1 MIFLASD
8 SILPMAIS
16 LTMLDT
22 AMAATQPNVL
32 YFIFEILDST
42 TTERIE
48 HQIGQFMKMSEV
60 DDYSIKSTVFDSNNL
75 KVSLKFDNNVIDFML
90 VRGR

>member
-1 MIFLASD
+1 MKVTIDHLRKGISKFLE
-8 SILPMAIS
+8 
-16 LTMLDT
+16 
-22 AMAATQPNVL
+22 

-42 TTERIE
+42 TTECIE
-48 HQIGQFMKMSEV
+48 HQIGQFMKMSEI